1 MSTPFRGIETK
12 NGRTYTIAED
22 SLDDVAEAIDDL
34 LVTISNA
41 KVLVRDTDPSR
52 KLTAQR
58 AAVVVPIEVDHA
70 RIKAG
75 DLTVVKAQVETAL
88 SAPVHLTLGA
98 TRWNLRP
105 ARIARILE
113 LPADGRRD
121 LRIGG
126 SAATKWF
133 GALARRVDRPPVN
146 ADWAIGSNS
155 SVRVIPDQPG
165 QELDVER

>member
-1 MSTPFRGIETK
+1 MLH
-12 NGRTYTIAED
+12 GRTPEI
-22 SLDDVAEAIDDL
+22 V
-34 LVTISNA
+34 
-41 KVLVRDTDPSR
+41 PSR
-52 KLTAQR
+52 NGQKLDREAAAATIVR
-58 AAVVVPIEVDHA
+58 ALASLKREPIGLPIEVDHA

-75 DLTVVKAQVETAL
+75 DLTVAKAQVETAL

-105 ARIARILE
+105 ARVARILE

-133 GALARRVDRPPVN
+133 EALARRVDRPAVN
-146 ADWAIGSNS
+146 ADQLPWA
-155 SVRVIPDQPG
+155 
-165 QELDVER
+165 